1 MEAASRGRARAV
13 PGGVWRVFV
22 SSSEQPAKGALC
34 PFYRERRGEDCA
46 PGGALRL
53 RAGWGPLGQQSFHKE
68 GQTAGGWGCRGQWGQ
83 GPPRTQDEG
92 GPAFL
97 GLCPQRGPQEA
108 RAPIPRSLESH
119 LEGVLN
125 PESRALPRS
134 SDSIAWLSVAFGRWS
149 VGPGGLHVIGPLLS
163 PRALHR
169 GLIRESALCSG
180 RAFLRQN
187 RRDFQTIISS
197 VSDLRQCD
205 HRWFRTS
212 QELTVKLQ

>member
-1 MEAASRGRARAV
+1 MEAASRGGAHAV

-22 SSSEQPAKGALC
+22 SCSEQPAKGALC
-34 PFYRERRGEDCA
+34 PFHRQRHGGGCA

-53 RAGWGPLGQQSFHKE
+53 LAGRGPLGQQSFHK
-68 GQTAGGWGCRGQWGQ
+68 GQTAGGWGCHGQWGQ
-83 GPPRTQDEG
+83 GPPRTRDGE
-92 GPAFL
+92 GPASL
-97 GLCPQRGPQEA
+97 GLCPQAGPQAA
-108 RAPIPRSLESH
+108 RAPVPRSSESH

-149 VGPGGLHVIGPLLS
+149 VGPGGLHVIRPLLS

-169 GLIRESALCSG
+169 GLIWELALCSG
-180 RAFLRQN
+180 RASLRQS
-187 RRDFQTIISS
+187 RHDFQSVISS
-197 VSDLRQCD
+197 VSDIRQCD

-212 QELTVKLQ
+212 QELMVKLQ